1 MMGDN
6 FDLYDAYEKEQARRE
21 KDLPVCDGCGQPMFE
36 WYEVSY
42 QLQTWRFCPDCV
54 EKKEV

>member
-1 MMGDN
+1 MRNEAPEPRDY
-6 FDLYDAYEKEQARRE
+6 FPDFE

-54 EKKEV
+54 EKKEIQT